1 MFTKLSQEQINSK
14 KDFIRHFIGS
24 KNAADGSTVDANAN
38 VTTKNIA
45 NLHGEIHKDIN
56 IQLNR
61 AMNYDKIKELFGEHL
76 AKEYLRQINS
86 HEIYVHDE
94 SNINLPYCVALSLHP
109 FITNGLKQLGGESKA
124 PKHISSF
131 CGGFVNLLLAVSGQ
145 FAGACATTEFF
156 IYMDYFAR
164 KDYGENYLE
173 THKAEI
179 TQHLQHVVYVINQP
193 AVARN
198 SQSVFWNVSI
208 LDKYFMKGLFE
219 HFRYPD
225 NSELNYESVDKL
237 QFFFLNWFNKERERT
252 VLTFPVVSV
261 SMLSDTKTNTP
272 KDYEFANKI
281 AEEMERKNSFFI
293 YHSNSVDSLSSCCFT
308 GDQKTLTKSSNG
320 VNYMSFE
327 ELERS
332 KYNDTKR
339 NFTIFHNGS
348 WCKGN
353 IVKIQYGGKITEVV
367 TVNNKVIKVTED
379 HIHATLDGDKKTSEL
394 TENDYLLF
402 SKLELN
408 TFPEKDLNLKE
419 YHGMLI
425 GAYLGDGSCY
435 VNEALSEDA
444 ETKYAVNLS
453 INEDKYKKL
462 IVALRMVCKSIHGS
476 YDCLKLHKSYNNVY
490 PVVIYSKKIYDFIKY
505 WVGGNYAVSK
515 QLNLECL
522 LQSSDFRKGIYKGY
536 YITDGGNSNRIY
548 TTSEALCMQMEVLF
562 TSLGMPTIIDVS
574 DRTDEPVIIRGQ
586 HFNRNHKLYCIRW
599 YASNNKRSMQD
610 VYVVR
615 NNNVYFK
622 IKSLKEVKY
631 DEMFVYCFQMADQ
644 SEPYFT
650 LPNGIITHNCR
661 LRNAIQSNEFSYTL
675 GNIGIMTGS
684 IHVITLNM
692 NRLIQKYHRKWMY
705 EERVGKHSEMTDFIA
720 NNIREEI
727 QTIHKYHVAFR
738 QILKDYQSAGLLPVY
753 DAGFITLDKQYST
766 IGINGLVEGCEYL
779 GFEISNN
786 PDYIRFV
793 SSLLKVISDE
803 NKKAKESYKCMFNTE
818 FVPAENLGVK
828 NAKWDKEDDY
838 KVTRDCYNSY
848 FYIVENESVNVIDK
862 FILHG
867 DQITKYLDGGSA
879 LHLNLQEHLTKEQ
892 YLHLMNIAIKTGCS
906 YWTINVLA
914 TCCEECEHIDKDT
927 LLKCSKCG
935 SSNITYATRIIGY
948 LKKISSFSTPRQ
960 IETSKRYRHGA
971 ITNDI
976 RR

>member
-1 MFTKLSQEQINSK
+1 MDMFTKLSKEQIDSK
-14 KDFIRHFIGS
+14 INFVKHFIGS
-24 KNAADGSTVDANAN
+24 KNAADGSVVDANAN
-38 VTTKNIA
+38 VTTKNIS

-76 AKEYLRQINS
+76 AKEYLRQINN
-86 HEIYVHDE
+86 HEIYCHDE
-94 SNINLPYCVALSLHP
+94 SNICMPYCMAVSLHP
-109 FITNGLKQLGGESKA
+109 FITNGLKDVGGESKA

-131 CGGFVNLLLAVSGQ
+131 CGGFVNILLALSGQ
-145 FAGACATTEFF
+145 AAGAIATSEFF

-164 KDYGENYLE
+164 KDYGERYLE
-173 THKAEI
+173 THKDEI

-252 VLTFPVVSV
+252 ILTFPVVSV

-272 KDYEFANKI
+272 KDYEFAVKI

-293 YHSNSVDSLSSCCFT
+293 YHSNSVDSLSSCCR
-308 GDQKTLTKSSNG
+308 LKS
-320 VNYMSFE
+320 M
-327 ELERS
+327 
-332 KYNDTKR
+332 
-339 NFTIFHNGS
+339 I
-348 WCKGN
+348 
-353 IVKIQYGGKITEVV
+353 
-367 TVNNKVIKVTED
+367 
-379 HIHATLDGDKKTSEL
+379 
-394 TENDYLLF
+394 
-402 SKLELN
+402 N
-408 TFPEKDLNLKE
+408 T
-419 YHGMLI
+419 
-425 GAYLGDGSCY
+425 
-435 VNEALSEDA
+435 
-444 ETKYAVNLS
+444 
-453 INEDKYKKL
+453 
-462 IVALRMVCKSIHGS
+462 
-476 YDCLKLHKSYNNVY
+476 
-490 PVVIYSKKIYDFIKY
+490 
-505 WVGGNYAVSK
+505 
-515 QLNLECL
+515 
-522 LQSSDFRKGIYKGY
+522 
-536 YITDGGNSNRIY
+536 
-548 TTSEALCMQMEVLF
+548 
-562 TSLGMPTIIDVS
+562 
-574 DRTDEPVIIRGQ
+574 
-586 HFNRNHKLYCIRW
+586 
-599 YASNNKRSMQD
+599 
-610 VYVVR
+610 
-615 NNNVYFK
+615 
-622 IKSLKEVKY
+622 
-631 DEMFVYCFQMADQ
+631 
-644 SEPYFT
+644 
-650 LPNGIITHNCR
+650 
-661 LRNAIQSNEFSYTL
+661 NEFAYTL

-705 EERVGKHSEMTDFIA
+705 EERVGKHSEMLDFIS

-738 QILKDYQSAGLLPVY
+738 QILKGYQSAGLLPVY

-779 GFEISNN
+779 GLKISNN

-803 NKKAKESYKCMFNTE
+803 NKKAKELYKCMFNTE

-828 NAKWDKEDDY
+828 NAKWDKDDDF
-838 KVTRDCYNSY
+838 KVTRDCFNSY
-848 FYIVENESVNVIDK
+848 FYIVEDDTVNVIDK

-892 YLHLMNIAIKTGCS
+892 YLHLMNVAIKTGCS

-914 TCCEECEHIDKDT
+914 TCCEDCEHIDKDT
-927 LLKCSKCG
+927 LLKCPVCG

-960 IETSKRYRHGA
+960 IETAKRYKHGV
-971 ITNDI
+971 TTDELH
-976 RR
+976 R